1 MMPPWSRPLYT
12 AVPAT
17 REMPGRSIANAPELP
32 RIATFGRRAA
42 RAEAGKVN
50 DEYYKSLKSLGYIR

>member
-1 MMPPWSRPLYT
+1 
-12 AVPAT
+12 
-17 REMPGRSIANAPELP
+17 MPGRSIASTPELP